1 MTYVYEEKD
10 KWYCEVSVFGK
21 RKHRACKGCRN
32 RPEALEFAHD
42 LEHELSLI
50 HRGKLP
56 DNKVITIKEMFD
68 AFLRYSKA
76 NKKPKPYSDDEHK
89 VSFFSEYFGAKNPIS
104 EITPS
109 KLEGLKTYLTE
120 EKGLTNA
127 TFNRYYAV
135 LSKAFNVII
144 LDKQL
149 NIQNPCRN
157 VKKLK
162 EDNQITRYLTEAEE
176 KRLMVEVSE
185 YLKPIV
191 VCALTTGL
199 RLSNILNLKWESINF
214 EQGFIEIL
222 KQQNKGHKKI
232 QLPLSSKLKIELE
245 KIGIKKSGYV
255 FLKPNTNI
263 PFKNIRDGFKGAL
276 KRAKIDNFRFHD
288 FRHTVATR
296 LVAKGSDLGTVK
308 EYLAHSSLTTTQ
320 RYLHATPEN
329 MLKAV
334 DILDG
339 F

>member
-21 RKHRACKGCRN
+21 RKHRACKGCRT
-32 RPEALEFAHD
+32 RSEALEFAHD

-89 VSFFSEYFGAKNPIS
+89 VSFFSEYFGAKNSIS